1 VIRLLIAALAL
12 AVSLTL
18 LIEPAAAHQLRPA
31 VLGLRESAPG
41 KFIVQASGLETAAE
55 FPAHCK
61 FTLPG
66 LLDCG
71 ARGLMGE
78 IRFVAP
84 AGARISV
91 DLTWYSGQR
100 QVRIAAG
107 DPPALRVMGTPEHT
121 GPAQT
126 LELFGVYAALG
137 VEHIL
142 LGPDHLAFV
151 LGLLLFVASP
161 RALLTTITA
170 FTLAHSL
177 TLAASTLG
185 LVRLPIEAVELCI
198 ALSILLL
205 AVEGCSRQ
213 PAWTARAPWFIAF
226 SFGLLHGFGFASAL
240 GEVGLPSAHRGLALM
255 AFNVGVE
262 LGQVAVVTLVAVGW
276 RLLPRT
282 PALQARVRTLVVL
295 LLGTSATVWSL
306 DRALVW
312 WHALG
317 GSAAAL

>member
-1 VIRLLIAALAL
+1 MIRLLIAATAL
-12 AVSLTL
+12 AVSLAL

-31 VLGLRESAPG
+31 VLGLRESASG
-41 KFIVQASGLETAAE
+41 KFIVQTSGLGSPPE
-55 FPAHCK
+55 FPAHCT

-66 LLDCG
+66 FLDCG
-71 ARGLMGE
+71 DRGLTGE

-84 AGARISV
+84 GDTRISV
-91 DLTWYSGQR
+91 DLTWYSGLR

-107 DPPALRVMGTPEHT
+107 DPPALRVMGTPEHA
-121 GPAQT
+121 GPAQA
-126 LELFGVYAALG
+126 LELFGFYAVMG

-151 LGLLLFVASP
+151 LGLLLFVASS

-185 LVRLPIEAVELCI
+185 MVRLPIEAVELCI

-205 AVEGCSRQ
+205 AVEGCSRHT
-213 PAWTARAPWFIAF
+213 AWTARAPWLIAF

-240 GEVGLPSAHRGLALM
+240 GEVGLPSVHRGLALL
-255 AFNVGVE
+255 AFNFGVE
-262 LGQVAVVTLVAVGW
+262 LGQVAVVAAVAIGFW
-276 RLLPRT
+276 LLPRN
-282 PALQARVRTLVVL
+282 PALQARVRTLVVF

-317 GSAAAL
+317 GSVSAW